1 MDEKS
6 EETLSLYRLEHAKEC
21 LDEAELMLANK
32 RYKGSVTRS
41 YYAVFN
47 AVRSLLALRGVDFKH
62 HSGVISYF
70 RREYIK
76 TGLLDISLSDILKT
90 AYDRRTVSDY
100 SDFVNFT
107 EDDTIQLLASA
118 KDFVSQI
125 ESYVHTYTPENEL
138 DKKE

>member
-6 EETLSLYRLEHAKEC
+6 KGTLSLYRLDHAKEC
-21 LDEAELMLANK
+21 LAEAELMLANK

-90 AYDRRTVSDY
+90 AYDRRSFSDY

-107 EDDTIQLLASA
+107 EDDVVQLLDGA
-118 KDFVSQI
+118 KDFVNQI
-125 ESYVHTYTPENEL
+125 ESYIHAYIPE
-138 DKKE
+138 DIT